1 MAKSNKNSLLI
12 SLFLFLGVLI
22 FGYFFSVTGDKEQ
35 NTENEKAIVLPP
47 PIKTDTINPK
57 LDSILRRYQSKTFFN
72 GSVLVANKGNVI
84 HKNNYG
90 YADLRKKTPLTDSSI
105 FHLASVSKQFTA
117 AAILILVDEKKL
129 KLTDKLR
136 DFYPQL
142 PYEGIT
148 INHLLNHT
156 SGLPLY
162 FWFADHVWKSDTP
175 PTNEQMIETMAKNEM
190 KPFFAPGQK
199 FEYSNTG
206 YFILASIVEKVSGQT
221 FSNFLK
227 TKIFDP
233 LNMNQTYV
241 YTYPFD
247 SIRPYQLM
255 GYQVSRR
262 GRAREIPPFL
272 NDGIFGDKTVYST
285 SKDLFFWLKG
295 LNEGKILSQNSLKL
309 MYTQG
314 KTNSGW
320 KAPYGMGFRLE
331 NRNNENIIFHNGKWN
346 GFRTSVKNYI
356 DNDIWLILLN
366 HTNYSNVSGITLQL
380 NEFLKEEF
388 KENNYQTEQK
398 NQN

>member
-1 MAKSNKNSLLI
+1 MAKSNKNTLLI
-12 SLFLFLGVLI
+12 SLILFLGVLI
-22 FGYFFSVTGDKEQ
+22 FGYFYPFSDPLLPKPKKIEIKKEP
-35 NTENEKAIVLPP
+35 V
-47 PIKTDTINPK
+47 IKVDTIHLK
-57 LDSILRRYQSKTFFN
+57 IDSILTRYQKKTYFN
-72 GSVLVANKGNVI
+72 GSVLVAYKGNVI
-84 HKNNYG
+84 HRKNYG
-90 YADLRKKTPLTDSSI
+90 YADLRRRTTLTDSSI
-105 FHLASVSKQFTA
+105 FQLASVSKQFTA
-117 AAILILVDEKKL
+117 AAVLILIDENKL
-129 KLTDKLR
+129 QLTDKLR
-136 DFYPQL
+136 DFFPQL
-142 PYEGIT
+142 PFEGIT
-148 INHLLNHT
+148 IKHLLNHT

-162 FWFADHVWKSDTP
+162 FWYADHVWDSDTP
-175 PTNEQMIETMAKNEM
+175 PNNQQMIETMAKNEM

-206 YFILASIVEKVSGQT
+206 YFLLASILEKVSGLS
-221 FSNFLK
+221 FANFLK

-247 SIRPYQLM
+247 SIRTHQLI

-272 NDGIFGDKTVYST
+272 NDGIYGDKNVYST
-285 SKDLFFWLKG
+285 TKDLFLWLKG

-331 NRNNENIIFHNGKWN
+331 NRNDENVIYHNGKWN

-356 DNDIWLILLN
+356 DNDIWVILLN
-366 HTNYSNVSGITLQL
+366 HTNYSNVSGITRGL
-380 NEFLKEEF
+380 NEFLKDELN
-388 KENNYQTEQK
+388 KHNNQASQK